1 MECIVALLKGSGR
14 RYCSGVK
21 VEGGRGKGQ
30 GVEISHIGPSMFH
43 ETNGKAIDLPEMNS
57 SLL

>member
-1 MECIVALLKGSGR
+1 M
-14 RYCSGVK
+14 
-21 VEGGRGKGQ
+21 EGGIVVVLRWKGEGGWGKGQ

>member
-1 MECIVALLKGSGR
+1 MVLRWKG
-14 RYCSGVK
+14 
-21 VEGGRGKGQ
+21 EGGWGKGQ